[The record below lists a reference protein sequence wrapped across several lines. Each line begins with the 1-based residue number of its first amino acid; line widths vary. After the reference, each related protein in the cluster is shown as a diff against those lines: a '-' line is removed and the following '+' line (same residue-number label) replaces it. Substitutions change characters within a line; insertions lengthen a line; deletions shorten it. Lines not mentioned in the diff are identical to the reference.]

1 MSSVNLVVSPIQ
13 LIGRVGE
20 RATTIARPTL
30 PSSNRRCRFPA
41 SGSPESSRLKHA
53 QYPTDEP
60 APTAP
65 SAASVG
71 VDGPERSA
79 RCHSRRWRVPE
90 GKVVHPTLQM
100 PVQLSDPYRDWLMA
114 LMTVCHF
121 AQLLPL
127 ALDRLIRRD
136 HIQVFP
142 ITSFQI
148 AVVPKRVAQKVQT
161 CSFLPQVH
169 DLRFCG

>member
-1 MSSVNLVVSPIQ
+1 
-13 LIGRVGE
+13 
-20 RATTIARPTL
+20 
-30 PSSNRRCRFPA
+30 
-41 SGSPESSRLKHA
+41 
-53 QYPTDEP
+53 
-60 APTAP
+60 
-65 SAASVG
+65 
-71 VDGPERSA
+71 
-79 RCHSRRWRVPE
+79 
-90 GKVVHPTLQM
+90 
-100 PVQLSDPYRDWLMA
+100 MA